1 MRLCASRCKERPQYI
16 ELNVWLEKGREKEEG
31 GKRGGEGGRGREREG
46 GEGEKE
52 RGYREIILLS

>member
-31 GKRGGEGGRGREREG
+31 GKRGEREGEGGRERGERERKRG
-46 GEGEKE
+46 DIE
-52 RGYREIILLS
+52 R